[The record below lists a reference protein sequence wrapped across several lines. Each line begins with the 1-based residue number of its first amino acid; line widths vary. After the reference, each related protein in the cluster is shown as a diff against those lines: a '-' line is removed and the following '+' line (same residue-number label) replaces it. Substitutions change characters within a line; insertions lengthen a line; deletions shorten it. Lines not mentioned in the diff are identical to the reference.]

1 MVGGSTD
8 VGLTTQRG
16 ARCEWGLPGGA
27 PLVTLA
33 PLLPG
38 PAAAPRHRPP
48 RPLALLRRP
57 QLAGQEPHLPL
68 LLEEGVISRRLFCQ
82 RLGSSNL

>member
-33 PLLPG
+33 PLVPG
-38 PAAAPRHRPP
+38 PAHGAESAFRWAWLGGY
-48 RPLALLRRP
+48 PLNRD
-57 QLAGQEPHLPL
+57 G
-68 LLEEGVISRRLFCQ
+68 
-82 RLGSSNL
+82 